1 MSVTLLEAMKI
12 ALANGE
18 MKRAGVIG
26 TYARTSSWL
35 ANIPMRDIPGNAYAY
50 NREGTLPGIAYRGY
64 NETYTEST
72 GIINPLSESLRIAG
86 GTLSVDRAILKT
98 MGESVR
104 TAQELMKVKA
114 LAAAVTS
121 KIIKGDSTSDPR
133 ESDGLQSR
141 VTGGQLIEAGSTNG
155 GDALTLAK
163 MDEAVDACSGPNKQ
177 IWLSKAMI
185 RRFTAAARTPAV
197 SGYITYAQD
206 AFGRTVTQYNG
217 IPLVPAYPENDG
229 TEPLPFTEVGSGG
242 ATATATSLYVVSLGD
257 GYLSGIQNGI
267 MDVVD
272 LGLDDNGTQL
282 RTLVEWLVSP
292 VVVEHPKAVV
302 RLRGISDAAIT
313 A

>member
-1 MSVTLLEAMKI
+1 MSVTLIEAMKI
-12 ALANGE
+12 ALNNGE
-18 MKRAGVIG
+18 TKRAGVIG
-26 TYARTSSWL
+26 VYARVSAWI

-86 GTLSVDRAILKT
+86 GTLSVDRALIKT

-104 TAQELMKVKA
+104 TSQELMKVKA

-141 VTGGQLIEAGSTNG
+141 VTGTQIVDAGSTNG
-155 GDALTLAK
+155 GDALSLAK
-163 MDEAVDACSGPNKQ
+163 VDQAIDQTAGPNKQ
-177 IWLSKAMI
+177 LWMSKAMK

-197 SGYITYAQD
+197 SGYLTYSLD
-206 AFGRTVTQYNG
+206 AFGRTVTAYNG
-217 IPLVPAYPENDG
+217 IPLVEAYPENDG
-229 TEPLPFTEVGSGG
+229 TDPLPFTEVGSGG
-242 ATATATSLYVVSLGD
+242 ATATATSIYCVSLGD

-267 MDVVD
+267 MDVID

-292 VVVEHPKAVV
+292 VVIEHPRAVT
-302 RLRGISDAAIT
+302 RLRGISDAAIV